1 MKNIVTAGK
10 FKGREYVGRFGFE
23 NCTVS
28 QETYKNNKEVIIIK
42 YSDGTL
48 SGALRKYPT
57 LEETV
62 RDWKYVMIQNGE
74 EEEQVQIAIDKIKPF
89 FE

>member
-28 QETYKNNKEVIIIK
+28 QETYKNNEEVIIIK

-48 SGALRKYPT
+48 SGH
-57 LEETV
+57 
-62 RDWKYVMIQNGE
+62 
-74 EEEQVQIAIDKIKPF
+74 
-89 FE
+89 